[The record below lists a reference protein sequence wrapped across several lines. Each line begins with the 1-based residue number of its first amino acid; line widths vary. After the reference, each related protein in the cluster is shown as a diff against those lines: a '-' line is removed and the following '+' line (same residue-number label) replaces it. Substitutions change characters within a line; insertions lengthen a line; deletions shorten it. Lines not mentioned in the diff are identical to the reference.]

1 MHPIR
6 STATVLAC
14 LAAPA
19 LLVTG
24 CGGSTDPGVAKLG
37 TTAASST
44 STAAGSKAPG
54 GVAPGGASASSGG
67 TNQGGEQHSEA
78 AIAAPGGPEA
88 QKKMVVVRAVHPQP
102 WGSRLPRTE
111 RRQAAD
117 QGQLQERP
125 QPRLATVPVGDE
137 SLPFAGARA
146 QDKPPA
152 DGRNAGPGAEVLR
165 MHALARGAQLPRPQ
179 IRRRRREDVAPCRPG
194 RHQPSIA
201 TIPGGTESVPGRSA
215 RPQGRS
221 GGGSGWPCRSIDER
235 RGAPRSRAPQSAR
248 GGGAGA
254 GGGRRAGDRHKPV
267 WRPGE
272 SHRQCRRQ
280 RQRRSH

>member
-88 QKKMVVVRAVHPQP
+88 QKKMVAFAQCIRSHGVPDFPEPSEGKLLIKGNSKNGLNPGSPQFRSAMKACRSLAPAPKISPQQTAAMQAQALKFSACMRSHGVPNFPDPKFEGGGVRM
-102 WGSRLPRTE
+102 
-111 RRQAAD
+111 
-117 QGQLQERP
+117 
-125 QPRLATVPVGDE
+125 
-137 SLPFAGARA
+137 SLH
-146 QDKPPA
+146 
-152 DGRNAGPGAEVLR
+152 AGPGA
-165 MHALARGAQLPRPQ
+165 
-179 IRRRRREDVAPCRPG
+179 IN
-194 RHQPSIA
+194 
-201 TIPGGTESVPGRSA
+201 
-215 RPQGRS
+215 
-221 GGGSGWPCRSIDER
+221 
-235 RGAPRSRAPQSAR
+235 PQSPQFQAAQKACQGDLPGPK
-248 GGGAGA
+248 GGPGAVQA
-254 GGGRRAGDRHKPV
+254 GPAGP
-267 WRPGE
+267 
-272 SHRQCRRQ
+272 
-280 RQRRSH
+280 